1 MDKNAE
7 LSAKPYVMEVR
18 TLHLFVPW
26 QFYNQSLQL
35 AKDLIVA
42 EHSENKGYIT
52 DETTS
57 EDADVSHEEDLGE

>member
-1 MDKNAE
+1 
-7 LSAKPYVMEVR
+7 MEVR

-52 DETTS
+52 DETAS
-57 EDADVSHEEDLGE
+57 EDAYVSDEEDLGE